1 MGYDGSRGSAHD
13 VSDINVIVVAASNQQ
28 DISPNIINK
37 VQGTTPG
44 AVTAVTCA
52 ESGNNT
58 IDTQVFLLQ
67 QLFNKQSQKQS
78 KMPEIYT
85 GQMLSGIVDIV
96 RYLVTNSI
104 RKSIYVRGTYIY
116 DMHYNLSK

>member
-37 VQGTTPG
+37 VQGTPG

-58 IDTQVFLLQ
+58 IDTQVFPPTTALQ
-67 QLFNKQSQKQS
+67 QTKPETKQNAGD
-78 KMPEIYT
+78 IYWSDAKWHCRHCKI
-85 GQMLSGIVDIV
+85 SGDKFYTQVHIC
-96 RYLVTNSI
+96 
-104 RKSIYVRGTYIY
+104 KGYVHI
-116 DMHYNLSK
+116 

>member
-44 AVTAVTCA
+44 VTAVTAVTSVTCA

-58 IDTQVFLLQ
+58 MDTQVFPPTTALQ
-67 QLFNKQSQKQS
+67 QTKQNAGD
-78 KMPEIYT
+78 IYW
-85 GQMLSGIVDIV
+85 SGVNWHCRHHCRHCKISGDKFYMQVHIC
-96 RYLVTNSI
+96 
-104 RKSIYVRGTYIY
+104 KGYVHI
-116 DMHYNLSK
+116 